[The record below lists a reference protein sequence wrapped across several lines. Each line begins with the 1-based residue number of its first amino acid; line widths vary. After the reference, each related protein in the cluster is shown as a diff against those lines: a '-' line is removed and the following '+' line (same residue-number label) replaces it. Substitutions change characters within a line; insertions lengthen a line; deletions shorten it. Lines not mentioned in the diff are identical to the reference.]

1 MKKPVIITIVLALIL
16 VAAAIWYVM
25 MAPKASTPAVK
36 NNVTDSGSNQNSPE
50 SPAVTGEQPSAS
62 AGLYTEYSSDK
73 VAAAD
78 GTRVL
83 FFHAPWCPQCRALD
97 ESIKQAQLPDGLTI
111 FKVDYDS
118 NQALRQQ
125 YGVTIQ
131 TTLVRLDSEGNLL
144 KKYVAYDEPT
154 FASVKTNLLD

>member
-1 MKKPVIITIVLALIL
+1 MKKPLIITIAVVIILIG
-16 VAAAIWYVM
+16 AAVWYVM
-25 MAPKASTPAVK
+25 TAPKASTPAA
-36 NNVTDSGSNQNSPE
+36 NNTTSSTSGQDDSPG
-50 SPAVTGEQPSAS
+50 SPAVAPEEPSTS
-62 AGLYTEYSSDK
+62 PGTYTEYSSDK
-73 VAAAD
+73 VAAAT

-97 ESIKQAQLPDGLTI
+97 ESINQAQLPDGLTI

-144 KKYVAYDEPT
+144 EKYVAYDEPT